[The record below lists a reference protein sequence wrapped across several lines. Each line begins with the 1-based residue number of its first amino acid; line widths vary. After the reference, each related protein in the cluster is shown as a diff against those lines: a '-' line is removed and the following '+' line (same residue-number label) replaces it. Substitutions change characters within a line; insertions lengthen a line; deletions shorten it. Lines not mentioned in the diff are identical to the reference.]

1 MRRSE
6 REPDPE
12 AVERV
17 RKRALGL
24 LAHREHTVRELGEK
38 LRSKGEAEEEV
49 IRAVVEELARKE
61 LVSDARY
68 ARAYALDAVRM
79 KPRARRR
86 IVDELVE
93 RGIPAAN
100 AGRAVDAAF
109 AEEDVDDT
117 ALARRL
123 AEAYLPRVAD
133 QDDETR
139 WRRVATYLQRRGFD
153 NVLIYDVCRKILPGP
168 EA

>member
-1 MRRSE
+1 VKRSE

-24 LAHREHTVRELGEK
+24 LARREHTVRELGEK
-38 LRSKGEAEEEV
+38 LRSKGETEEEV
-49 IRAVVEELARKE
+49 VRAVVEELARKD

-86 IVDELVE
+86 IVDELVD
-93 RGIPAAN
+93 RGVPAAN
-100 AGRAVDAAF
+100 AGRAVDQAF
-109 AEEDVDDT
+109 GEESVDDP

-123 AEAYLPRVAD
+123 AQGYLPRVAD
-133 QDDETR
+133 HDDETR
-139 WRRVATYLQRRGFD
+139 WRRVATYLQRRGFA
-153 NVLIYDVCRKILPGP
+153 NTLIYDVCREILPEP
-168 EA
+168 EP

>member
-1 MRRSE
+1 VRRSE

-12 AVERV
+12 ARERV

-24 LAHREHTVRELGEK
+24 LARREHTVRELGEK
-38 LRSKGEAEEEV
+38 LASGGEAEEAV
-49 IRAVVEELARKE
+49 VRAVVEELARKD

-68 ARAYALDAVRM
+68 ARAFALDAVRM

-86 IVDELVE
+86 IVSELVD
-93 RGIPAAN
+93 RGVPAAN
-100 AGRAVDAAF
+100 AAGAVDVAF
-109 AEEDVDDT
+109 DEEEVDD
-117 ALARRL
+117 AVLARRL

-153 NVLIYDVCRKILPGP
+153 NTLIYDVCREILPEPG
-168 EA
+168 A

>member
-1 MRRSE
+1 MKRSE

-12 AVERV
+12 ARDRV

-24 LAHREHTVRELGEK
+24 LARREHTVRELGEK
-38 LRSKGEAEEEV
+38 LTSSGDAEEDV
-49 IRAVVEELARKE
+49 VRAVVEELARKD

-86 IVDELVE
+86 IVSELVD
-93 RGIPAAN
+93 RGVPAAN
-100 AGRAVDAAF
+100 AAAAVDAAF
-109 AEEDVDDT
+109 VEEEVDDT
-117 ALARRL
+117 ALAQRL

-153 NVLIYDVCRKILPGP
+153 NTLIYDICRETLPEPG
-168 EA
+168 A

>member
-12 AVERV
+12 VRERV

-24 LAHREHTVRELGEK
+24 LARREHTVRELGEK
-38 LRSKGEAEEEV
+38 LTSRGEADEEV
-49 IRAVVEELARKE
+49 VRVVVEELARKD

-86 IVDELVE
+86 IVGELVE
-93 RGIPAAN
+93 RGVPAAN
-100 AGRAVDAAF
+100 AARAVDLAF
-109 AEEDVDDT
+109 DEEEVDDA

-133 QDDETR
+133 HDDGTR
-139 WRRVATYLQRRGFD
+139 WRRVATYLQRRGFE
-153 NVLIYDVCRKILPGP
+153 NTLIYDVCREILPEP

>member
-1 MRRSE
+1 MKRSE
-6 REPDPE
+6 REPDP
-12 AVERV
+12 AARERV

-24 LAHREHTVRELGEK
+24 LARREHTVRELGEK
-38 LRSKGEAEEEV
+38 LTSRGEAGEEV
-49 IRAVVEELARKE
+49 VRAVVEELARKD

-68 ARAYALDAVRM
+68 ARAYALDAIRM

-86 IVDELVE
+86 IVSELVD
-93 RGIPAAN
+93 RGVPAAN
-100 AGRAVDAAF
+100 AAQAVDAAF
-109 AEEDVDDT
+109 AGEEVDDT

-153 NVLIYDVCRKILPGP
+153 NALIYDVCREILPEPGT
-168 EA
+168 

>member
-1 MRRSE
+1 MKRSE

-12 AVERV
+12 ARERV

-24 LAHREHTVRELGEK
+24 LSRREHTVRELGEK
-38 LRSKGEAEEEV
+38 LRAKGEADEDVVRTV
-49 IRAVVEELARKE
+49 IEELARKD

-68 ARAYALDAVRM
+68 ARAFTLDAVRL

-86 IVDELVE
+86 IVSELVE
-93 RGIPAAN
+93 RGVPAAA
-100 AGRAVDAAF
+100 AGHAVDAAF
-109 AEEDVDDT
+109 DEEEVDDPV
-117 ALARRL
+117 LARRL

-133 QDDETR
+133 ASDETR

-153 NVLIYDVCRKILPGP
+153 NTLIYEVCRDILPEP

>member
-1 MRRSE
+1 MKRSE

-12 AVERV
+12 AMERV
-17 RKRALGL
+17 RKRALRL
-24 LAHREHTVRELGEK
+24 LARREHTVRELGEK
-38 LRSKGEAEEEV
+38 LTARGEAEEEV
-49 IRAVVEELARKE
+49 VRAVVEELARKD

-86 IVDELVE
+86 IVSELVD
-93 RGIPAAN
+93 RGVPAAN
-100 AGRAVDAAF
+100 AAGAVDAAF
-109 AEEDVDDT
+109 VEEGVDDP

-153 NVLIYDVCRKILPGP
+153 NTLIYDVCREILPEPG
-168 EA
+168 A

>member
-1 MRRSE
+1 MKRSE
-6 REPDPE
+6 REPDLE
-12 AVERV
+12 ARERV

-24 LAHREHTVRELGEK
+24 LSRREHTVRELGEK
-38 LRSKGEAEEEV
+38 LRAKEEAEDV
-49 IRAVVEELARKE
+49 VRAVVEDLARKD

-68 ARAYALDAVRM
+68 ARAFALDAVRM

-86 IVDELVE
+86 IVSELVE
-93 RGIPAAN
+93 RGVPAAT
-100 AGRAVDAAF
+100 AGQTVDAAF
-109 AEEDVDDT
+109 DEEEVDDPV
-117 ALARRL
+117 LARRL

-133 QDDETR
+133 ASDETR

-153 NVLIYDVCRKILPGP
+153 NTLIYDVCRGILPEP

>member
-1 MRRSE
+1 MKRSE

-12 AVERV
+12 AMARV
-17 RKRALGL
+17 REHALRL
-24 LAHREHTVRELGEK
+24 LARREHTVRELGEK
-38 LRSKGEAEEEV
+38 LTSKGEAEEEV
-49 IRAVVEELARKE
+49 VRAVVEELARKD

-86 IVDELVE
+86 IVTELVE
-93 RGIPAAN
+93 RGVPAAN
-100 AGRAVDAAF
+100 AGRAVEQAF
-109 AEEDVDDT
+109 ALEAVDDPG
-117 ALARRL
+117 LARRL

-139 WRRVATYLQRRGFD
+139 WRRVATYLQRRGFE
-153 NVLIYDVCRKILPGP
+153 NTLIYDICREILPEP